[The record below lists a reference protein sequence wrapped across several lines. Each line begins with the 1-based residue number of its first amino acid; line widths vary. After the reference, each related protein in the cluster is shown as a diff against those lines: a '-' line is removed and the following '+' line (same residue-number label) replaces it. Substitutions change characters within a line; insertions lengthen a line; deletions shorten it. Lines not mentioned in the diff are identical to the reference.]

1 MIGGTILVASDGT
14 GETGEK
20 SVRAALAQF
29 FGNEHVRV
37 EVRPH
42 VLDEAMV
49 RHVIEEAKRRNA
61 LLVYTLV
68 SPPLRGMIRALA
80 EEQDLRAIDLLGSL
94 LLQMAIHFNEDP
106 LYTPGL
112 GHELNAEYFRRV
124 DAVEFAVNNDDGR
137 EPRNLRKADI
147 ILVGISRTSKTPLSQ
162 YIAHRGYRVA
172 NVPMVLGIP
181 LPVELSQVDSHR
193 IFGLLMDPRTLVE
206 VRRTRMRHLG
216 MEPTNEYGDPRRIQ
230 AELDECR
237 RIFAEHP
244 EWTLINVS
252 GKAIEE
258 TATTILETYRAR
270 FERDANGNGR
280 PYALAAM
287 PPGHAAK
294 PPPAANAAAP
304 AHKAPPIAKA
314 APATHAAAPKA
325 APARKITPA
334 PKAPPSSKA
343 PSSPKAAPSA
353 KSASAQKAASAR
365 KAATARK
372 AASAGKVRA
381 SRPTS
386 RPARRRRS

>member
-1 MIGGTILVASDGT
+1 MIGGTILVASDAT

-20 SVRAALAQF
+20 AVRAALAQF
-29 FGNEHVRV
+29 FGNENVRV
-37 EVRPH
+37 EVLPH
-42 VLDEAMV
+42 VRDEATV
-49 RHVIEEAKRRNA
+49 RNVVEETRRRKA

-68 SPPLRGMIRALA
+68 SPPLRAMIRTLA
-80 EEQDLRAIDLLGSL
+80 EEQDVRAIDLLGGL
-94 LLQMAIHFNEDP
+94 LLQMAMHFGEDP

-147 ILVGISRTSKTPLSQ
+147 VLVGISRTSKTPLSQ

-181 LPVELSQVDSHR
+181 LPRELAAVDSRR

-237 RIFAEHP
+237 RAFAEHP
-244 EWTLINVS
+244 DWTLVDVS

-258 TATTILETYRAR
+258 TATTILEKYRSR
-270 FERDANGNGR
+270 FERDANGHSGR
-280 PYALAAM
+280 AA
-287 PPGHAAK
+287 A
-294 PPPAANAAAP
+294 PPAAAAP
-304 AHKAPPIAKA
+304 AAPPGKPGAGRKRKAP
-314 APATHAAAPKA
+314 
-325 APARKITPA
+325 
-334 PKAPPSSKA
+334 
-343 PSSPKAAPSA
+343 
-353 KSASAQKAASAR
+353 
-365 KAATARK
+365 
-372 AASAGKVRA
+372 
-381 SRPTS
+381 
-386 RPARRRRS
+386 

>member
-68 SPPLRGMIRALA
+68 SPPLRGMIRGLA

-181 LPVELSQVDSHR
+181 LPKELSQVDSHR

-258 TATTILETYRAR
+258 TATTILETYRSR

-280 PYALAAM
+280 PYAPAAM
-287 PPGHAAK
+287 PPGHAAN
-294 PPPAANAAAP
+294 PPPAPKAAAP
-304 AHKAPPIAKA
+304 GHEAPPIAKA
-314 APATHAAAPKA
+314 APPARAAAAPKP
-325 APARKITPA
+325 APARKASPS
-334 PKAPPSSKA
+334 PKATPSPKA
-343 PSSPKAAPSA
+343 PSSAKAS
-353 KSASAQKAASAR
+353 SAQKAR
-365 KAATARK
+365 AT
-372 AASAGKVRA
+372 
-381 SRPTS
+381 RPTS